1 MSYKIGMSLDGAE
14 PRDLAVSGALA
25 AVGRDIVA
33 EARLAIDD
41 PGLSETRA
49 IHDFRKAMKRWRALL
64 RLVGP
69 FVGSDA
75 KALRTQAAEAA
86 RGLAVARDRQAAL
99 DALTDLAKRD
109 ETLSPRSYATMRT
122 RLATDHGP
130 AEVLTDEIRTG
141 LLQVLTD
148 GEDALRRWPL
158 ERIGFKG
165 ISRELAGAYR
175 LARSEQ
181 PDDWAA
187 ADPEALH
194 ELRKRVVAHRYQMEL
209 TEPLWPKLGK
219 LWVGETQKLRDRLG
233 SCQDLTVLAG
243 LTVPRAPLAPWRSRL
258 TPLIAE
264 RQAAHRNAA
273 RAIAG
278 RVFAEKPR
286 AFRARIEAL
295 WKHRVEEDES

>member
-1 MSYKIGMSLDGAE
+1 MNLDSAE
-14 PRDLAVSGALA
+14 PRDFALSGTLA
-25 AVGRDIVA
+25 AVGRDIIL
-33 EARLAIDD
+33 EARQTIEDRT
-41 PGLSETRA
+41 LSETRA

-64 RLVGP
+64 RLVEP
-69 FVGSDA
+69 FVGSEA
-75 KALRTQAAEAA
+75 RSLRTHAAEAA

-99 DALTDLAKRD
+99 EALSDLDKRD

-122 RLATDHGP
+122 RLAACDGP
-130 AEVLTDEIRTG
+130 TSVLNDEIRGG
-141 LLQVLTD
+141 LLQTLAA
-148 GEDALRRWPL
+148 GEEGLRRWPL
-158 ERIGFKG
+158 ERIGFKR
-165 ISRELAGAYR
+165 IVRELARTYR
-175 LARSEQ
+175 LARSQQ
-181 PDDWAA
+181 PDDWAS

-219 LWVGETQKLRDRLG
+219 LWISETQRLRDRLG

-243 LTVPRAPLAPWRSRL
+243 LIIPHAPLAPWRSRL
-258 TPLIAE
+258 LPLIAE

-278 RVFAEKPR
+278 RVFAEKPK

-295 WKHRVEEDES
+295 WQHQTLEDDS